1 MAIEIK
7 DAGIKF
13 AWALTRREK
22 PVTGIVLHHSESDNT
37 SVADIHRWHQ
47 ARGWNGIGYHYYV
60 RKDGSVWQGRP
71 EWAVGAHAGANSRK
85 ATYKYDNWANIET
98 IGVCAEGRYQKRS
111 VMPEPQKKAIIALC
125 RDIIARNPGVR
136 SIYKHSEIS
145 DTDCPGQYYPFEDIV
160 TEAFEAPVRALYR
173 VRASARDARS
183 QIGAY
188 YYLENAEKAC
198 PEGYSV
204 YDSHG
209 VAVYTAPVKAD
220 GQWYRTRLVWE
231 NEASQIAAHRNL
243 DLAIQSCPPGYS
255 VFNSDGECVYSAV
268 EASNGDD
275 IGESVK
281 FSAEMAREAL
291 RAAAGL
297 TEARPEYDVDGDGKV
312 TAEDARIILRKAAK
326 LPEDE

>member
-1 MAIEIK
+1 MAITVN
-7 DAGIKF
+7 DAGLRF

-22 PVTGIVLHHSESDNT
+22 AVTGIVLHHSESDNT

-71 EWAVGAHAGANSRK
+71 EWAVGAHAGANERK
-85 ATYKYDNWANIET
+85 KAYKYANWANIET
-98 IGVCAEGRYQKRS
+98 LGICAEGRYHRRN
-111 VMPEPQKKAIIALC
+111 VMPEAQKKAIVELC
-125 RDIIARNPGVR
+125 RDLIARYPGIR
-136 SIYKHSEIS
+136 TIYRHSEVS

-160 TEAFEAPVRALYR
+160 TESFKAQVSALYR
-173 VRASARDARS
+173 VRASRNDARS

-198 PEGYSV
+198 PEGYNV
-204 YDSHG
+204 YDSDWN
-209 VAVYTAPVKAD
+209 VVYTAPVKSD
-220 GQWYRTRLVWE
+220 GQWYRTRLLWE

-243 DLAIQSCPPGYS
+243 ELAKESCPPGYS
-255 VFNSDGECVYSAV
+255 VFNSEGECVYSAP

-275 IGESVK
+275 TGEAVK
-281 FSAEMAREAL
+281 YGPEMAREAL

-297 TEARPEYDVDGDGKV
+297 TEALPEYDVNGDGRV
-312 TAEDARIILRKAAK
+312 TAEDARIILRRAAK
-326 LPEDE
+326 LEDE